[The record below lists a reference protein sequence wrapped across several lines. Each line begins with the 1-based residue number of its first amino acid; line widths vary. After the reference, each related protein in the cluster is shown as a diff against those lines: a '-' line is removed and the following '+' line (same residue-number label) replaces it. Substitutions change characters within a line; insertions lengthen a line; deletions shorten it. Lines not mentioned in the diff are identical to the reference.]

1 MHCSAHVTPVA
12 ELGFR
17 RRSRFHIMD
26 KFIGTLLAFVI
37 VSVCAA
43 LFAHAHKVYANQS
56 KASQKRIVAI
66 VAFSIAVVLTI
77 LIIVFIQARSRYG
90 P

>member
-1 MHCSAHVTPVA
+1 MSQCAALRAVA
-12 ELGFR
+12 DLVIR

-26 KFIGTLLAFVI
+26 KFIGTFLAFVI

-43 LFAHAHKVYANQS
+43 RFAHARKVCANQS
-56 KASQKRIVAI
+56 QASQKRIVAI
-66 VAFSIAVVLTI
+66 AAFSVGIVLTI
-77 LIIVFIQARSRYG
+77 LIVVFIQARSRYE